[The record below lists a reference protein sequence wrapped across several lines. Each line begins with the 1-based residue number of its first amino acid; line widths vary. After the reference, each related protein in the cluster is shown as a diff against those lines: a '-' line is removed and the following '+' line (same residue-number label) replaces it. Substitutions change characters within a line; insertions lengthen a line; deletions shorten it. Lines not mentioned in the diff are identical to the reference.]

1 MAVHLIK
8 RNRKHSIRYGKSY
21 PFDRIKIQPKY
32 FLFCISI
39 QLWTCEEQRRLEEL
53 LIEYPP
59 EPVEMRRFAKIA
71 RALGNRTVRQ
81 VASRLQKYFQKLHAA
96 GLPVPGRIPRSARS
110 YTSTRK
116 NRTMKQQLIRPTTFF
131 PSNFVPVNI
140 TDDDEMNV
148 SALDPNFY
156 RNGCE
161 NSMDGENVESAKE
174 DDNGDTVIVDE
185 PSDTE
190 TSACTNDDMKIVQ
203 LVKRVKRDKE
213 KKYPIEISMSDHNGY
228 TCDFCNEEPI
238 VGTRWHCTTCKHS
251 SVDFCS
257 DCLITQ
263 LQTYAPHSLDH
274 KFIGIRISTE
284 FRTQSDDESDTEQ
297 DKDKDDMEASGSNEE
312 SQATVFDKDYMS
324 KKILQVENYLDP
336 NFLPQ

>member
-1 MAVHLIK
+1 
-8 RNRKHSIRYGKSY
+8 
-21 PFDRIKIQPKY
+21 
-32 FLFCISI
+32 
-39 QLWTCEEQRRLEEL
+39 
-53 LIEYPP
+53 
-59 EPVEMRRFAKIA
+59 MRRFAKIA

-96 GLPVPGRIPRSARS
+96 GLPVPGRIPRSVRS

-116 NRTMKQQLIRPTTFF
+116 HRSIKQHLIRPTTFF

-140 TDDDEMNV
+140 TDDDDASV

-161 NSMDGENVESAKE
+161 NSIEGENNESAKE
-174 DDNGDTVIVDE
+174 DDSGDTVVVVDE
-185 PSDTE
+185 ASDTE
-190 TSACTNDDMKIVQ
+190 TSACTTDEMKIVQ

-213 KKYPIEISMSDHNGY
+213 KKYPIEVSMSDHNGY

-251 SVDFCS
+251 SIDFCS
-257 DCLITQ
+257 DCLIAQ
-263 LQTYAPHSLDH
+263 LQTDAPHSLDH
-274 KFIGIRISTE
+274 KFIGVRISTE
-284 FRTQSDDESDTEQ
+284 FRTQSDDESDADE

-312 SQATVFDKDYMS
+312 SQGNVFDKDYMS